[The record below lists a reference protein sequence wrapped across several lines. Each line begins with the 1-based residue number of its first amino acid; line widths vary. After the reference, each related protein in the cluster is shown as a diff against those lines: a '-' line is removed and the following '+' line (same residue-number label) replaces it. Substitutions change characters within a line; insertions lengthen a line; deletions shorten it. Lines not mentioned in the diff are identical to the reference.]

1 MKKTLRFCLISCAAV
16 LSLFALTACSGT
28 TLESISIT
36 TNPNKTE
43 YVVGESFDAEGMV
56 VTASYSDG
64 TVEVIDDYTV
74 DKTGPLKAEDT
85 SITVSYQGK
94 TAELKIVVKESEND
108 LHSAYDIIVGEFDE
122 IKAGVDNVIGITLK
136 STDVKG
142 LGYDNVLV
150 FFEVNS
156 KPENANVTLTA
167 TDSNDNV
174 VDLIETGFWG
184 PSGGFELPNAYNE
197 TTDVTANFS
206 TEGTYTFT
214 IKVCTVDSGNNI
226 LSTVCA
232 ETITVNVSAAA

>member
-1 MKKTLRFCLISCAAV
+1 MKALKDILNKNTKNVSCLNI
-16 LSLFALTACSGT
+16 
-28 TLESISIT
+28 
-36 TNPNKTE
+36 K
-43 YVVGESFDAEGMV
+43 
-56 VTASYSDG
+56 
-64 TVEVIDDYTV
+64 
-74 DKTGPLKAEDT
+74 
-85 SITVSYQGK
+85 
-94 TAELKIVVKESEND
+94 
-108 LHSAYDIIVGEFDE
+108 DIIKNANANTNIIPPYDKSGYTQSGLGVLYGNLAKDGCVTKISGIDPECYTFEGTAKTFDSE
-122 IKAGVDNVIGITLK
+122 EAAMKALEDDKIKAGVDNVIGITLK

>member
-16 LSLFALTACSGT
+16 LLLFALTACSGT

-94 TAELKIVVKESEND
+94 TAEVKIVVKE
-108 LHSAYDIIVGEFDE
+108 
-122 IKAGVDNVIGITLK
+122 
-136 STDVKG
+136 
-142 LGYDNVLV
+142 
-150 FFEVNS
+150 
-156 KPENANVTLTA
+156 
-167 TDSNDNV
+167 
-174 VDLIETGFWG
+174 
-184 PSGGFELPNAYNE
+184 
-197 TTDVTANFS
+197 NF
-206 TEGTYTFT
+206 
-214 IKVCTVDSGNNI
+214 
-226 LSTVCA
+226 
-232 ETITVNVSAAA
+232 